1 MMAKVFIRLSVFW
14 QNRQLDV
21 SLPDSRPVADVINDI
36 ISLLGASDLDN
47 PQPQDDVVGTPIWL
61 LSSPKTGILNNEAT
75 LSDYKI
81 LDGDKLYLTKRTEA
95 AHSPFVDDVMSEV
108 RNSISDNQWRWSGE
122 PRRKGLFTASILLTT
137 LLYFI
142 ALWRVIIS
150 PERLTNWT
158 ASDWFFSGVAS
169 SVTLLF
175 TVLSLWQPQLGMR
188 WLSFTIPISTTVVS
202 YPFLTAQPA
211 AIELGCLLAIATF
224 SSIPVAFISGRKKAR
239 NGLAGGIALFGI
251 TLVAIIVVICNI
263 YGVSALAL
271 VAWSSWLPIAILL
284 IAPSI
289 AVRTSGLAALLRR
302 NDSGDSIARSDI
314 QVYAARATALCDSL
328 VWFAT
333 GLGLLVS
340 LTLVSSPYWQQG
352 ICGAIVAVILLFR
365 SNGFSDARLITPLI
379 LSGCLSLAV
388 TAGSV
393 SYWITHRHATPTHVP
408 WWTQFG
414 ESAITPWVVS
424 SLTFLVLVLILIAL
438 QAYTPHEVQEA
449 RSASI
454 ISAVDTIFSITAI
467 PLILVA
473 QGVLTYLW
481 ATR

>member
-1 MMAKVFIRLSVFW
+1 MAKVFIRLSVFW

-36 ISLLGASDLDN
+36 ISLLGASDLEN
-47 PQPQDDVVGTPIWL
+47 PQPQDDVVGTPVWL
-61 LSSPKTGILNNEAT
+61 LSSPNTGILDNEAT

-81 LDGDKLYLTKRTEA
+81 FDGHKLYLTKRTEA

-122 PRRKGLFTASILLTT
+122 PRRRGLFLASILLAT

-142 ALWRVIIS
+142 ALWRVITG
-150 PERLTNWT
+150 PVQLTEWT
-158 ASDWFFSGVAS
+158 GSDWFFTGAS
-169 SVTLLF
+169 LSIAVLF
-175 TVLSLWQPQLGMR
+175 TFLSVWQPQPGMR
-188 WLSFTIPISTTVVS
+188 WLSFALPLSVTSAS
-202 YPFLTAQPA
+202 YPLLSPQPA
-211 AIELGCLLAIATF
+211 AIELGSLLAIATF
-224 SSIPVAFISGRKKAR
+224 SAIPVAVISGRNKQR
-239 NGLAGGIALFGI
+239 NGLAGGLALLGIALI
-251 TLVAIIVVICNI
+251 AIIVVVTNI
-263 YGVSALAL
+263 FGVSALAL

-284 IAPSI
+284 IAPGI

-302 NDSGDSIARSDI
+302 NDAGDAIARADI
-314 QVYAARATALCDSL
+314 QTKAARATALCDSL

-333 GLGLLVS
+333 GLGVLTS

-352 ICGAIVAVILLFR
+352 ICGAIVAIILIFR

-393 SYWITHRHATPTHVP
+393 AYWIMHRHATPTHVP

-414 ESAITPWVVS
+414 EPAMTPWIVAS
-424 SLTFLVLVLILIAL
+424 ITLLVLVVALLAL

-454 ISAVDTIFSITAI
+454 ISAFDTIFSITAI